1 MHLFIEILLPFGT
14 VESGNKNDE
23 NIQIHHVVP
32 RNKIFTEDMIRVKV
46 VGTVET
52 NIRNTLIKSF
62 KRNLPPEDLTE
73 IQTFHSDLKAQS
85 YDLGI
90 VKNSLAIVRIENVR
104 NPVVVK
110 VVTFNLE
117 DVLIEVLKPEKRS
130 TLKWMKQEVQTKWF
144 PRTSL
149 LATSVPA
156 ISSDKNYHLNEKP
169 SSTLVKLG
177 VD

>member
-1 MHLFIEILLPFGT
+1 
-14 VESGNKNDE
+14 
-23 NIQIHHVVP
+23 
-32 RNKIFTEDMIRVKV
+32 MIRVKV

-73 IQTFHSDLKAQS
+73 IQTFHSDLKAQA

-130 TLKWMKQEVQTKWF
+130 TLKWMKQKVQTKWF
-144 PRTSL
+144 PRMSL
-149 LATSVPA
+149 LAA

-169 SSTLVKLG
+169 SLTLVKLG